1 MEKCLRLVL
10 LNRGVAMAHEGAG
23 REPVPS
29 AGEVTLHIR
38 GVVSFR
44 EEQGAPA
51 GGHKGPSH
59 LRVPDFHGPSP

>member
-1 MEKCLRLVL
+1 MFTFSSAESWCGNGPR
-10 LNRGVAMAHEGAG
+10 GAG
-23 REPVPS
+23 RESVPS